1 MNDIQSL
8 LSGDFIMRVKS
19 DGKYNK
25 ILQAAIE
32 VISEKGLDQTSIT
45 DIVKRAGV
53 AQGTFYLYFPS
64 KKDLIPA
71 IAEDLLSLTLE
82 KIKSETKLKSD
93 FWDIIQTL
101 IDETFE
107 LTKSY
112 KDVIILCYSG
122 LAIVHSMEKWET
134 IYTPYYDWL
143 EEVLQ
148 SAISKGTI
156 IGDIDVKWTARLII
170 NLIENAAERFYIAE
184 EDKDLTAYK
193 QSAFSFLQRSLSR

>member
-1 MNDIQSL
+1 
-8 LSGDFIMRVKS
+8 MRTKS

-25 ILQAAIE
+25 ILQSAIE
-32 VISEKGLDQTSIT
+32 IISEKGLDQTSIT

-82 KIKSETKLKSD
+82 KIKSETKQKHG
-93 FWDIIQTL
+93 FWEIIRTL

-107 LTKSY
+107 LTNSY

-143 EEVLQ
+143 EDILR
-148 SAISKGTI
+148 SAANEGEIVANVDIS
-156 IGDIDVKWTARLII
+156 WTARLII
-170 NLIENAAERFYIAE
+170 NLVENAAERFYFAE
-184 EDKDLTAYK
+184 EEKDLAACKEAT
-193 QSAFSFLQRSLSR
+193 FSFLERSLSR

>member
-1 MNDIQSL
+1 
-8 LSGDFIMRVKS
+8 MRVKS

-82 KIKSETKLKSD
+82 KIKGETKQING
-93 FWDIIQTL
+93 FWEIIETL

-107 LTKSY
+107 LTESY
-112 KDVIILCYSG
+112 KEVIILCYSG

-134 IYTPYYDWL
+134 IYNPYYDWL
-143 EEVLQ
+143 EDVLR
-148 SAISKGTI
+148 SAVSKEEI
-156 IGDIDVKWTARLII
+156 IADIDINWTARLII

-184 EDKDLTAYK
+184 EERNLAACKEAT
-193 QSAFSFLQRSLSR
+193 FSFLQRSLSR

>member
-1 MNDIQSL
+1 
-8 LSGDFIMRVKS
+8 MRVKS

-82 KIKSETKLKSD
+82 KIKSETKQING
-93 FWDIIQTL
+93 FWQIMRTL

-112 KDVIILCYSG
+112 KEVIILCYSG

-148 SAISKGTI
+148 SAASKGEI
-156 IGDIDVKWTARLII
+156 IADIDINWTARLII

-184 EDKDLTAYK
+184 EKRDLAACKEET
-193 QSAFSFLQRSLSR
+193 FSFLQRSLSR

>member
-1 MNDIQSL
+1 
-8 LSGDFIMRVKS
+8 MRVKS

-32 VISEKGLDQTSIT
+32 VISEKGLDQTSIA

-82 KIKSETKLKSD
+82 KIKGETKKKNG
-93 FWDIIQTL
+93 FWEIIQTL
-101 IDETFE
+101 IDENFE
-107 LTKSY
+107 LTNSY
-112 KDVIILCYSG
+112 KEVIILCYSG

-134 IYTPYYDWL
+134 IYTPYYNWL
-143 EEVLQ
+143 EEVLR
-148 SAISKGTI
+148 SAISKGEI
-156 IGDIDVKWTARLII
+156 ISEIDINWTARLII

-184 EDKDLTAYK
+184 EDRDLAACKEET
-193 QSAFSFLQRSLSR
+193 FSFLQRSLSR

>member
-1 MNDIQSL
+1 
-8 LSGDFIMRVKS
+8 MRVKS

-82 KIKSETKLKSD
+82 KIKGETKKKNG
-93 FWDIIQTL
+93 FWEIIQTL
-101 IDETFE
+101 IDENFE
-107 LTKSY
+107 LTNSY
-112 KDVIILCYSG
+112 KEVIILCYSG

-134 IYTPYYDWL
+134 IYTPYYNWL
-143 EEVLQ
+143 EEVLR
-148 SAISKGTI
+148 SAISKGEI
-156 IGDIDVKWTARLII
+156 ISEIDINWTARLII

-184 EDKDLTAYK
+184 EDRDLAACKEET
-193 QSAFSFLQRSLSR
+193 FSFLQRSLSR

>member
-1 MNDIQSL
+1 
-8 LSGDFIMRVKS
+8 MRVKS

-32 VISEKGLDQTSIT
+32 VISEKGLDQTSIA

-82 KIKSETKLKSD
+82 KIKGETKKKNG
-93 FWDIIQTL
+93 FWEIIQTL
-101 IDETFE
+101 IDENFE

-112 KDVIILCYSG
+112 KEVIILCYSG

-134 IYTPYYDWL
+134 IYTPYYNWL
-143 EEVLQ
+143 EEVLR
-148 SAISKGTI
+148 SAISKGEI
-156 IGDIDVKWTARLII
+156 ISEIDINWTARLII

-184 EDKDLTAYK
+184 EDRDLAACKEET
-193 QSAFSFLQRSLSR
+193 FSFLQRSLSR